1 MEVLALI
8 PARGGSK
15 SIPRKNLLLLA
26 GRPLIAYSIEQ
37 ALAARRIT
45 RTIVST
51 EDEEIAETAKK
62 YGAEVPFR
70 RPAEF
75 AGDLSPDIDVF
86 RHALS
91 WLAENEGY
99 QPELVVHLRPTG
111 PIRRVEVIDQAIDL
125 LYSHP
130 EADAL
135 RSVSWPVQSPYKMWR
150 IVDNYLEPLLQIDG
164 LPDTHSMPRQI
175 LPEVYWQNG
184 YVDVLRPRTVLE
196 MGSMCGQTVLPLV
209 IQEPIYELDYEDSIP
224 ALEAALHRVQRGQAL
239 EGPPEELHHPV

>member
-8 PARGGSK
+8 PTAAALRASPART
-15 SIPRKNLLLLA
+15 LLLLA
-26 GRPLIAYSIEQ
+26 GRPLIAYTIEQ

-51 EDEEIAETAKK
+51 EDEEIAETAKR
-62 YGAEVPFR
+62 YGAVPFR

-86 RHALS
+86 RHALG

-111 PIRRVEVIDQAIDL
+111 PIGAGTSSDRPGHRPASQPSGGGRV
-125 LYSHP
+125 
-130 EADAL
+130 
-135 RSVSWPVQSPYKMWR
+135 RSVSWPVQNAYKMWR
-150 IVDNYLEPLLQIDG
+150 IVDNYSEPLLQIDG

-175 LPEVYWQNG
+175 SRKCTGRMAMWTCCV
-184 YVDVLRPRTVLE
+184 PRTVLE
-196 MGSMCGQTVLPLV
+196 MGSSVGRPCC
-209 IQEPIYELDYEDSIP
+209 
-224 ALEAALHRVQRGQAL
+224 RW
-239 EGPPEELHHPV
+239 